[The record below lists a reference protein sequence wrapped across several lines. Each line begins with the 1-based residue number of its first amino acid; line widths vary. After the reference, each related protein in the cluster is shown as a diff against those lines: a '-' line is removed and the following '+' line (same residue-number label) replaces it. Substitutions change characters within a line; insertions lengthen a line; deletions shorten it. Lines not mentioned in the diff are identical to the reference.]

1 MLPLL
6 PFIASG
12 AGGFVIGYLTS
23 GKNEERIVVMDPI
36 TFNDMQVNTVK
47 LKKKLKKLS
56 YRKELKKELISFD
69 KTKLKHLE
77 KKEPHNTDS
86 IIMQNLRNR
95 ILQRRASLNLD
106 NSLT

>member
-36 TFNDMQVNTVK
+36 TFDDVQLNTVD
-47 LKKKLKKLS
+47 LKKLKKLS
-56 YRKELKKELISFD
+56 HHKELKKELISFD
-69 KTKLKHLE
+69 KTKLKHSE

-86 IIMQNLRNR
+86 IIMQNIRNR
-95 ILQRRASLNLD
+95 ILQRRASLNLG